1 MGGQQ
6 ALATTFPSGSQTAS
20 ALDIAQY
27 GLLAGVFLAADY
39 SGSYMQVRVSMDGV
53 TYSKLATG
61 AAWYSAAVSAGAWNT
76 FEIEP
81 HLSWPYVRFES
92 TATAQGT
99 AVACSA
105 YIVPF

>member
-20 ALDIAQY
+20 ALDIARY
-27 GLLAGVFLAADY
+27 GVLAGVYLATDF
-39 SGSYMQVRVSMDGV
+39 SGSYLQVRVSMDGV

-61 AAWYSAAVSAGAWNT
+61 GVWYSAAVSAPAWNV

-81 HLSWPYVRFES
+81 HVSWPYVRFES
-92 TATAQGT
+92 TGTAQGT
-99 AVACSA
+99 AVAASA
-105 YIVPF
+105 YVIPF

>member
-6 ALATTFPSGSQTAS
+6 ALGTTFPSGSQTAS
-20 ALDIAQY
+20 ALDIARY
-27 GLLAGVFLAADY
+27 GLLAGVFLAADF
-39 SGSYMQVRVSMDGV
+39 SGSYLQMRVSMDGV

-61 AAWYSAAVSAGAWNT
+61 NAWYSALVTGDAWNT

-92 TATAQGT
+92 TGTAQGT

-105 YIVPF
+105 YVVPF